1 MNHRFASHRASI
13 AQITTDTH
21 GKTMPNR
28 LGPWLLER
36 PIGAGAMAT
45 IYQARPA
52 ESSEDGARYAVK
64 LLNAEWQE
72 HSLAVSLF
80 RREAAIGRRVSHSHL
95 ITVLSTHVVEPPYY
109 LVMPLLVGRTL
120 EVHLSQ
126 GEIFSLPH
134 ALWIARQAAE
144 ALHAL
149 HGARYLHGDVKPG
162 NLMLSPEGHATL
174 LDLGF
179 ARELAETGSALD
191 RPVVGTIS
199 YLAPELLTST
209 MRADERSDLYSLG
222 ATLFE
227 MLAGRPPVVADSL
240 EELAERQQRGD
251 VPDLRAFAPQ
261 VPAAVAALVRSLVAR
276 DPFRRPRRAL
286 DVVRQLIGH
295 EIGTLAERIP
305 A

>member
-1 MNHRFASHRASI
+1 MEPLARTI
-13 AQITTDTH
+13 
-21 GKTMPNR
+21 PCR

-36 PIGAGAMAT
+36 SIGAGAMAT
-45 IYQARPA
+45 VYQARPA
-52 ESSEDGARYAVK
+52 DGGENSARYAIK
-64 LLNAEWQE
+64 LLEPAWQE
-72 HSLAVSLF
+72 HPLAVSLF
-80 RREAAIGRRVSHSHL
+80 RREAAVGRRVSHPHL
-95 ITVLSTHVVEPPYY
+95 ITVLSAQMAVPPYY
-109 LVMPLLVGRTL
+109 LVMPLLAGRTL
-120 EVHLSQ
+120 ETRLANADS
-126 GEIFSLPH
+126 FALPH
-134 ALWIARQAAE
+134 ALWIARQTAE

-149 HGARYLHGDVKPG
+149 HSAGYLHGDVKPG
-162 NLMLSPEGHATL
+162 NVMLSSDGHATL

-209 MRADERSDLYSLG
+209 TRADERSDLYSLG

-227 MLAGRPPVVADSL
+227 MLAGRPPLVAASL

-251 VPDLRAFAPQ
+251 APDLRALAPQ
-261 VPAAVAALVRSLVAR
+261 VPAAVAELVRSLIAR

-286 DVVRQLIGH
+286 DLVRHLITL

>member
-1 MNHRFASHRASI
+1 
-13 AQITTDTH
+13 
-21 GKTMPNR
+21 
-28 LGPWLLER
+28 
-36 PIGAGAMAT
+36 MAT

-52 ESSEDGARYAVK
+52 DGGDLSARYAVK
-64 LLNAEWQE
+64 VLDPIWQQ
-72 HSLAVSLF
+72 HALAVSLF
-80 RREAAIGRRVSHSHL
+80 RREAAVGRRVSHPHL
-95 ITVLSTHVVEPPYY
+95 IGVLSAQVTAAPYY
-109 LVMPLLVGRTL
+109 LVMPLLAGRTV
-120 EVHLSQ
+120 EERITA
-126 GEIFSLPH
+126 GEPFALPH
-134 ALWIARQAAE
+134 ALWIARQTAE
-144 ALHAL
+144 ALDAL
-149 HGARYLHGDVKPG
+149 HRAGYLHGDVKPG
-162 NLMLSPEGHATL
+162 NLMLSSEGHATL

-179 ARELAETGSALD
+179 AREIEETGSALD

-227 MLAGRPPVVADSL
+227 MLAGRPPFLAGSL

-251 VPDLRAFAPQ
+251 APDLRALAPQ
-261 VPAAVAALVRSLVAR
+261 IPSAVAGLVRRLLAR

-286 DVVRQLIGH
+286 DVVRELIAF